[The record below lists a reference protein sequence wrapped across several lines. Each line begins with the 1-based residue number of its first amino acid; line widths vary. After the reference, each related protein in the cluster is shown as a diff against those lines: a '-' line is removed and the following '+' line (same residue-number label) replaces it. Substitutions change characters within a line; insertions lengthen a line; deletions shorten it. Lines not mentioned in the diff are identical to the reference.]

1 MKTKTNQKSPSERRQ
16 AAEVRRRAR
25 REREREA
32 RVESI
37 CAAACRLFAARGVAA
52 TSMEEVAD
60 EAALGKATLYHY
72 FPTKQALYAEIVRR
86 AAAELAAAGGRV
98 DPGGGVAAAVDALEG
113 FARAYF
119 ADQGTLPRVMLPLMA
134 GGRAAVEAE
143 LGSEVAREVARA
155 HAPVYRALTVVEDAL
170 GQPGVV
176 RDLLTTVL
184 VGLALRCQR
193 NPDLKPGP
201 ELDPFFFLLRRACG
215 LAEEPLDP

>member
-1 MKTKTNQKSPSERRQ
+1 MKTKKAQSAPNERRQ
-16 AAEVRRRAR
+16 AAKVRRHAR

-60 EAALGKATLYHY
+60 EAALGKATIYHY

-86 AAAELAAAGGRV
+86 AAAELAATGGAV
-98 DPGGGVAAAVDALEG
+98 DSDAGVAAAIDALEG

-143 LGSEVAREVARA
+143 LGADVATEVVRA
-155 HAPVYRALTVVEDAL
+155 HAPVYRALGRVEKVL

-193 NPDLKPGP
+193 NPDLEPRL
-201 ELDPFFFLLRRACG
+201 ELTAFFFLLRRACG
-215 LAEEPLDP
+215 LTEEPLDP